1 MTNDYNED
9 FNRELEYNR
18 ELEFVEA
25 LEASVEQLEIE
36 VKELKLAI
44 AIDPDVAAS
53 RVAMEILANT
63 GTQPLNLLEDNNLM
77 TNVKADRQSIINKHI
92 ENWKQQNISKAN
104 RQSKG

>member
-1 MTNDYNED
+1 MTNDYNK
-9 FNRELEYNR
+9 

-25 LEASVEQLEIE
+25 LEAAVKQLEIE
-36 VKELKLAI
+36 AKDLKMSI

-53 RVAMEILANT
+53 RVAMEILAKT
-63 GTQPLNLLEDNNLM
+63 GTQPLNLSEDNSFM